1 MSVGICLAFEW
12 WATERYFVEN
22 ERQEGSVP
30 VDLLCRHDGVVIVR
44 GFVGSL
50 VYRWSASEIS
60 KGCC

>member
-1 MSVGICLAFEW
+1 MFVGICLAFEW
-12 WATERYFVEN
+12 WAAERYFVEN

-30 VDLLCRHDGVVIVR
+30 ADLLCRHDGAVIVR

-60 KGCC
+60 EGCC

>member
-1 MSVGICLAFEW
+1 MPA
-12 WATERYFVEN
+12 
-22 ERQEGSVP
+22 
-30 VDLLCRHDGVVIVR
+30 DLLCRHDGAVIVR